1 PPAEGAKAGPALHG
15 GMERKS
21 SGCCEAPEKRGLS
34 FSIEEI
40 LKRPAQRSGA
50 ASLTLADG
58 KKEASHSKPPLKL
71 LACFTPA
78 IPLDP
83 EETPQ
88 RVLTKIAVERKG
100 KRRIRTT
107 FTTEQLH
114 ELEKIFHFTHYPDAY
129 VRNQLAAR
137 INLPEARVQIWF
149 QNQRAKWRKQ
159 KTSSLGASPQPSE
172 ADLAPPTNPD
182 VVVAI
187 YRLKVSWPLP
197 GSPPGSPSC
206 HATRG
211 RHSLS
216 QALSSSSRPAS
227 LHFAFFAPP
236 HPKWG
241 NICATSTQGPDILS
255 LVELLSS
262 PGEGRWREGAQV
274 SGGINLTIQ
283 RQPTAQEATLRL
295 SLGRLHRT

>member
-1 PPAEGAKAGPALHG
+1 MTFPQQTVAVNDGMGRMFPGPPGHTFLPKLVPLPTPSCPRGTGKGWEAEGQPRVKFRAHFSLLASPCDRAPCCCPLHG
-15 GMERKS
+15 PGW
-21 SGCCEAPEKRGLS
+21 
-34 FSIEEI
+34 
-40 LKRPAQRSGA
+40 
-50 ASLTLADG
+50 
-58 KKEASHSKPPLKL
+58 L
-71 LACFTPA
+71 L
-78 IPLDP
+78 
-83 EETPQ
+83 PQ
-88 RVLTKIAVERKG
+88 
-100 KRRIRTT
+100 
-107 FTTEQLH
+107 
-114 ELEKIFHFTHYPDAY
+114 
-129 VRNQLAAR
+129 
-137 INLPEARVQIWF
+137 
-149 QNQRAKWRKQ
+149 
-159 KTSSLGASPQPSE
+159 
-172 ADLAPPTNPD
+172 
-182 VVVAI
+182 VAI

-216 QALSSSSRPAS
+216 RALSSSSRPAS

-241 NICATSTQGPDILS
+241 DICATSTQGPDILS